1 MLKQFQEKKLIDN
14 EKIEV
19 INEPNY
25 IFNNYM
31 EKN

>member
-19 INEPNY
+19 INEPKN